1 MLIYASRRT
10 NLESRCTSDKLS
22 VMSPWR
28 DRSHPKI
35 YGRHSD
41 LVGHEQ
47 SFITFGEVK
56 RALVIS
62 GHGLYPRYSD
72 RGTVIQSDRSTSD
85 GSRCAYCH
93 PFSLILVRK
102 RRSGDPV
109 SGRTFVERKYV
120 LFSAIRQVILL
131 EEHTL
136 SRELNTTLS
145 MKEQACCQR
154 ANGEYAQIS
163 SRRCQ

>member
-10 NLESRCTSDKLS
+10 DLESRCTSDKLS
-22 VMSPWR
+22 VISPWR

-41 LVGHEQ
+41 PVGHEQ
-47 SFITFGEVK
+47 SFIKFGEAK
-56 RALVIS
+56 RALVLS
-62 GHGLYPRYSD
+62 GHGLYPRYSG
-72 RGTVIQSDRSTSD
+72 RGTVIQIDRLASD

-93 PFSLILVRK
+93 PFSSTLVRK

-109 SGRTFVERKYV
+109 SGRTVIERKYV
-120 LFSAIRQVILL
+120 LFSTMRQVILL

-136 SRELNTTLS
+136 PRELNAALS

-154 ANGEYAQIS
+154 ANGEYTQDS
-163 SRRCQ
+163 PRRCQ